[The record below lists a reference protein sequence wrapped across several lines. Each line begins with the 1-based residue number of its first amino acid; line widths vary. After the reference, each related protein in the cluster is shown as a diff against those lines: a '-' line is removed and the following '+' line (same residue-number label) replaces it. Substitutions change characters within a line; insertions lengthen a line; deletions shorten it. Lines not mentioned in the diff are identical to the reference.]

1 MKTFEPKVDPAPQS
15 RGDLLH
21 HLQQFS
27 RPKSLQKAG
36 ILRPQPFG
44 LPNQPGPGA
53 YRLPVLEAL
62 AYPIPA
68 GCTRSSRADLHANGS
83 IVYSMSTGTPQGQ
96 KIHMVFLNRE
106 KSVRSGRLRPI
117 RALVPLR
124 RQYFEGQQPPFSFRQ
139 SFGPGPLDAL
149 IPAETGL
156 LGQVSLVVGKAGSI
170 ELAG

>member
-1 MKTFEPKVDPAPQS
+1 MKMFEPKVDPAPQS

-36 ILRPQPFG
+36 ILRPELFG

-68 GCTRSSRADLHANGS
+68 GCTRSSRVDLHANGS
-83 IVYSMSTGTPQGQ
+83 TVSSMSTGTDQGL
-96 KIHMVFLNRE
+96 KIHMVFLNKE

-117 RALVPLR
+117 GALVALG

-139 SFGPGPLDAL
+139 SFGPGPLDTL

>member
-1 MKTFEPKVDPAPQS
+1 MTTLEPKVDPAPQS
-15 RGDLLH
+15 RGDLLPY
-21 HLQQFS
+21 LQQFS
-27 RPKSLQKAG
+27 SPKSLQKAG

-62 AYPIPA
+62 ANPIPA

-83 IVYSMSTGTPQGQ
+83 IVYSMSTGTQQGL
-96 KIHMVFLNRE
+96 KIHMTFLNRE
-106 KSVRSGRLRPI
+106 KSVRSGRLRQI
-117 RALVPLR
+117 RALSPLR

-170 ELAG
+170 EPAG

>member
-1 MKTFEPKVDPAPQS
+1 MKMFEPKVDPAPQS

-44 LPNQPGPGA
+44 LPNQPGPGS
-53 YRLPVLEAL
+53 YRLPLLEAF
-62 AYPIPA
+62 ANPIPA
-68 GCTRSSRADLHANGS
+68 GCTRSSRVALHANGS
-83 IVYSMSTGTPQGQ
+83 TVSSMFTGTDQGL
-96 KIHMVFLNRE
+96 KIDMGFLDRE
-106 KSVRSGRLRPI
+106 KSVQLGRLRPI
-117 RALVPLR
+117 GALVALG

-139 SFGPGPLDAL
+139 SFGPGPLYTL

>member
-1 MKTFEPKVDPAPQS
+1 MKTFEPKVYPAPQS

-36 ILRPQPFG
+36 ILRPKRFG
-44 LPNQPGPGA
+44 LPNQPGPA
-53 YRLPVLEAL
+53 ACRLPVLEAP
-62 AYPIPA
+62 ADPIPA
-68 GCTRSSRADLHANGS
+68 GRTCRTRAELHANGS
-83 IVYSMSTGTPQGQ
+83 TVASMSTGTLQGL
-96 KIHMVFLNRE
+96 KIQMDFLDRE

-117 RALVPLR
+117 RVLVRLR

-139 SFGPGPLDAL
+139 SFGPGPLDTL